1 MEERF
6 GKEGVRQFIFALRR
20 ALVSKVTACVMLA
33 YSFRLAKTRRPV
45 VDSFINVSR
54 ELSVYLGNPWI
65 QSLMIVVLSLVLT
78 LALRAALRVILLP
91 LVRKTQTEIDDI
103 VIQTVKGIVTYVIPL
118 IGLMVALLPLS
129 LTTPVPQSALFS
141 LLTVL
146 LMRSAIVFVDV
157 LSQWLKTTWV
167 TRTQSTLDDALLPL
181 MGKAIKVVVVLL
193 GVLLILQ
200 RWEIEIAPML
210 GALGIGGLA
219 IGLALNSSLANIF
232 GGIQLIL
239 DRSINVGDKI
249 MLESGEVGV
258 VQDIGLRSTKLRTYD
273 NELLSLPNSQL
284 SDARVKN
291 FTKPDVSIRVTVN
304 FGVAY
309 GSDVARVKEVVLDA
323 ISNLDDISREPGP
336 QVLFLNMGDFS
347 LDMSARV
354 WVDDY
359 DLQFG
364 RQLEMTELV
373 YNILNKNGI
382 EIPFPTRT
390 VYMKQFE

>member
-1 MEERF
+1 VE
-6 GKEGVRQFIFALRR
+6 
-20 ALVSKVTACVMLA
+20 
-33 YSFRLAKTRRPV
+33 SFV
-45 VDSFINVSR
+45 IVSR
-54 ELSVYLGNPWI
+54 ELSVYFGNPWI
-65 QSLMIVVLSLVLT
+65 QSLGIVVLSLVLT
-78 LALRAALRVILLP
+78 LALRAAVGFILLP
-91 LVRKTQTEIDDI
+91 LVRKTQTELDDI
-103 VIQTVKGIVTYVIPL
+103 AIRTIKGIVTYVIPL
-118 IGLMVALLPLS
+118 IGMMVALLPLS
-129 LTTPVPQSALFS
+129 LSTPVPQRALFS
-141 LLTVL
+141 LLAVL
-146 LMRSAIVFVDV
+146 LMRSVIVFVDV

-167 TRTQSTLDDALLPL
+167 TRTESTLDDALLPL

-359 DLQFG
+359 DLQFA